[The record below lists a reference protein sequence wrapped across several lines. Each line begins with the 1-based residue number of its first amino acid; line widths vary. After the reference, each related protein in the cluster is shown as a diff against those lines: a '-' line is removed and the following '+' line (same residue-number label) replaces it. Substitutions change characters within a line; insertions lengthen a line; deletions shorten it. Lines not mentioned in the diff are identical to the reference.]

1 MPSRPCRDCS
11 CWWLRPAA
19 HPRRARPRQRPAS
32 PARSPRA
39 ARSRAT
45 PPAGPR
51 ARRGREAGGQQP
63 VQPDAGTGDRAR
75 SGPGLRP
82 PGHRFLHR
90 DHRRDHPVDGLQ
102 VGHRHRH
109 RAGPGGDGVVVAPG
123 RRRRLHHQPRHL
135 RAGPPDRR
143 RRPARTVPRVD
154 RADAGPH
161 AVLPRLHRHRR
172 GLVGLQHGHRVR
184 GLALV
189 LRGQGDL
196 AQHRGAGPAVRGGR
210 RLGLHRA
217 LVLRPLVH
225 RGRRT
230 TTSPA
235 CRTTSPAGSGPRPT
249 SPTAER
255 PVRRR
260 GAWAPRRRPWSP
272 CPGQVPRATPAG
284 GRPGSRRGS
293 RCDRPARSSR
303 ACARW

>member
-1 MPSRPCRDCS
+1 MTGRLTAGDRHRTRCAGELGDKAMITTGR
-11 CWWLRPAA
+11 RRAVAA
-19 HPRRARPRQRPAS
+19 VSGLFLLVAAACGPPRRARPRRRPAS
-32 PARSPRA
+32 PARSHRA

-63 VQPDAGTGDRAR
+63 VQPDAGPGDRAR

-90 DHRRDHPVDGLQ
+90 DDRRDHPVDGLQ

-172 GLVGLQHGHRVR
+172 GVVGLQHGHRVR

-196 AQHRGAGPAVRGGR
+196 AQHRGAGPAVRGR
-210 RLGLHRA
+210 
-217 LVLRPLVH
+217 
-225 RGRRT
+225 
-230 TTSPA
+230 
-235 CRTTSPAGSGPRPT
+235 
-249 SPTAER
+249 
-255 PVRRR
+255 
-260 GAWAPRRRPWSP
+260 
-272 CPGQVPRATPAG
+272 
-284 GRPGSRRGS
+284 
-293 RCDRPARSSR
+293 
-303 ACARW
+303 